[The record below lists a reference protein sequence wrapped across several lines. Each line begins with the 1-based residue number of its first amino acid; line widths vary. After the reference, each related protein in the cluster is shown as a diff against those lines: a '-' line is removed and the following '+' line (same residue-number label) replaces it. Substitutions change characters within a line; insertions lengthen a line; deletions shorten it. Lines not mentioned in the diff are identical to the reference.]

1 MDFTDLINGSEANH
15 KYAIRLLADNKLLEL
30 YEFVFNENAH
40 ADKLCHLIIPAS
52 TYTIC
57 HSGNTIELW
66 WDNQA
71 TNARTLLASKIIPS
85 HT

>member
-1 MDFTDLINGSEANH
+1 MDYTDLINGSEANH

-30 YEFVFNENAH
+30 YEFTYNENSH
-40 ADKLCHLIIPAS
+40 ARKLCHLIIPAS
-52 TYTIC
+52 SYEIR

-66 WDNQA
+66 WNNQV
-71 TNARTLLASKIIPS
+71 TNACNLLASKIIPS